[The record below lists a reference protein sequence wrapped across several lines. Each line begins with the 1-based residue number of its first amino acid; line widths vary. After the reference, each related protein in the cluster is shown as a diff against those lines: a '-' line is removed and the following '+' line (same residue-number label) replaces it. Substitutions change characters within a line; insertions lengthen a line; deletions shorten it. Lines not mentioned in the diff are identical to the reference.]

1 MMSLFSTVNRK
12 QCLQQQRSY
21 YRAEIAHHNLNAII
35 IIAEYRTKVEA
46 IEAETAA
53 VEAGEGR
60 VLDIGS
66 EPRSN
71 KTLKVVVG
79 ALGRGLGL
87 TM

>member
-1 MMSLFSTVNRK
+1 M
-12 QCLQQQRSY
+12 
-21 YRAEIAHHNLNAII
+21 
-35 IIAEYRTKVEA
+35 EA

-79 ALGRGLGL
+79 ALGTGEGIGINNVAMLDL
-87 TM
+87 IHS

>member
-1 MMSLFSTVNRK
+1 MSATTKTKVVL
-12 QCLQQQRSY
+12 Y
-21 YRAEIAHHNLNAII
+21 YRAEIAHHNAII